1 MTTATGKQTIALCMI
16 VRNEAEILGR
26 CFESVRGLIDSWVIC
41 DTGSTDATRE
51 VVHSGLAGIPGRLL
65 EAGWIDFGHNR
76 SELMASARGTAD
88 YLLLLD
94 ADMTVVRNG
103 PLPRLD
109 ADAYLLRTSGA
120 LDYGVIRLVRGD
132 REWWY
137 EGSTHEHI
145 TTNGRFA
152 QSELA
157 ELGVEHHADGS
168 SRQDKLLRDVGLLKR
183 DLTRNP
189 QNPRPVFYLAQTFRE
204 LGNRELAVEY
214 YRRRVELGGWDEEVF
229 YANLQEGILL
239 AEEDSDLA
247 LPVLL
252 EAWERRPSRAE
263 PLFEL
268 ARLHRRRGDF
278 AVARLFANEGI
289 RIPQPDDLLFIHRWV
304 YDWGLPLER
313 ALAEAGLGR
322 VELARTELR
331 ALIDGQELPRV
342 VEQAAARVLID
353 LGTRATATV
362 LGSAELARIA
372 AIGQVAAPAGE
383 HADGKPE
390 PEAPQVRG
398 RRRVGG
404 TPRAERLSALA
415 PGLQIG
421 EIKLD
426 VRPAWPCFNPSITRD
441 GDGFRMI
448 VRTANYEIERG
459 VRHAEGILQNINY
472 LVELDAALAVTSIK
486 PIVDRSPEIPRY
498 PSHVQGY
505 EDCRLIEVDGEWY
518 ATATVSDLND
528 RELREIALLTLVE
541 SRIVEAKRLPGPQ
554 PGRHEK
560 NWMPL
565 SLGGSLHFV
574 YTLSPTV
581 VLRCNPATGEIERVI
596 EHPAPAEL
604 ENLRGGS
611 QGVPVADGYL
621 FAAHEVDR
629 TGPGL
634 CYLHRLVLLGKDLRL
649 AGISPRFTFTTDRIE
664 FCAGAAC
671 RDDSLVL
678 SFGISD
684 AAAGLAVL
692 PLEQALG
699 LLDPVNTPS
708 SPPGQKSWSS

>member
-1 MTTATGKQTIALCMI
+1 MATGKQTIALCMI

-26 CFESVRGLIDSWVIC
+26 CIESVRGLIDSWVIC

-51 VVHSGLAGIPGRLL
+51 VVRSGLAGIPGRLL
-65 EAGWIDFGHNR
+65 ETDWVDFGHNR
-76 SELMASARGTAD
+76 SELMSSAIGAAD

-94 ADMTVVRNG
+94 ADMTLVRAG
-103 PLPRLD
+103 ELFRLD
-109 ADAYLLRTSGA
+109 ADAYLLRTNGA

-132 REWWY
+132 RQWWY

-145 TTNGRFA
+145 STNGRFT
-152 QSELA
+152 QLELE
-157 ELGVEHHADGS
+157 ELRVEHHADGG
-168 SRQDKLLRDVGLLKR
+168 SRHDKLLRDIGLLKR
-183 DLTRNP
+183 DLTRSP

-204 LGNRELAVEY
+204 LGNRELAIEY

-247 LPVLL
+247 LPILL
-252 EAWERRPSRAE
+252 EAWGRRPSRAE

-278 AVARLFANEGI
+278 AVARLFASEGI
-289 RIPQPDDLLFIHRWV
+289 RIGAPDDLLFIHRWV
-304 YDWGLPLER
+304 YEWGLPLEH
-313 ALAEAGLGR
+313 ALAQAGLGH
-322 VELARTELR
+322 VEPARAALR
-331 ALIDGQELPRV
+331 TLIEGKELPRV

-353 LGTRATATV
+353 LGSQATTTV

-372 AIGQVAAPAGE
+372 AIGQVTPPASAQEEARADLTTPAPR
-383 HADGKPE
+383 GK
-390 PEAPQVRG
+390 
-398 RRRVGG
+398 RRLGG

-426 VRPAWPCFNPSITRD
+426 VRPAWPSFNPSIARD

-472 LVELDAALAVTSIK
+472 LVELDAALAVTNIK
-486 PIVDRSPEIPRY
+486 PIVDRSPELPRF
-498 PSHVQGY
+498 PSQVQGY
-505 EDCRLIEVDGEWY
+505 EDCRLIEVAGEWY
-518 ATATVSDLND
+518 ATATVSDLTD

-560 NWMPL
+560 NWMPF

-574 YTLSPTV
+574 YSLSPTV
-581 VLRCNPATGEIERVI
+581 VLRCDPVRGETERI
-596 EHPAPAEL
+596 IDHPAPANFA
-604 ENLRGGS
+604 NLRGGS
-611 QGVPVADGYL
+611 QGVHVDDGYL
-621 FAAHEVDR
+621 FAMHEVDR

-649 AGISPRFTFTTDRIE
+649 TGISPVFTFTTDRIE
-664 FCAGAAC
+664 FCAGAA
-671 RDDSLVL
+671 RRGDSLVL

-692 PLEQALG
+692 PLGEALG
-699 LLDPVNTPS
+699 LLEPINGPS
-708 SPPGQKSWSS
+708 SSLD